1 MARNMILIIILS
13 VTLISAASLSVFFFT
28 TFSNHQNRNAQDRAQ
43 YVAFLTDSLQLP
55 LWNFD
60 SMAVKKIGQ
69 TMMEVQRLSFL
80 SVTDA
85 KGNPIFMGGTPGKY
99 RDSSQ
104 IHDISFRG
112 RVVGAFELCLS
123 DDGFFQQQKQ
133 WIIIG
138 LFNMLMVV
146 IGIILAVT
154 FCVNRFLQKPLSD
167 FSLQIRAI
175 AEGNYDFKTATDVY
189 SELKDVFDNIQKM
202 SVKIETRQKELIK
215 SNKKLEE
222 EIKNHKKT
230 EQLLRESEQKYRS
243 MNDNIPVG
251 FFRINVDGSIIEYNK
266 FLLDLLGIPSDK
278 DIRDYNGEDF
288 YLNPVDRQE
297 MIRRI
302 VQEKEINGFE
312 CQIKKGDGQV
322 AWVSI
327 SARAEENKIG
337 NVLYMDGAFEDITE
351 KKVREEKLLQFA
363 KIIEQADE
371 EVVITSP
378 KGIIQ
383 YVNPSFER
391 NTGYSSVEVIGKTP
405 SVLKSGLHD
414 RSYYEELWRTI
425 LENNPWK
432 GVLKNKKKDGS
443 MILHDTT
450 ITPITDSKDN
460 VSAFVSIRRDITQQK
475 EIQNQLYQSQKMQAI
490 GTLAGGI
497 AHDFNNILSGIFGY
511 SQMAQININNTEKAL
526 DCLSK
531 IVEASKR
538 ATDLVQQILTFS
550 RQTEYKKLP
559 LCVHM
564 EINEALK
571 LIRSSIPVNIKIQ
584 NKLNSRS
591 LISADPTKIHQVVM
605 NLCTNA
611 YHAMEQSGGTLT
623 VSLEDVNISESKW
636 IKNKKMTPGKY
647 LAMTMKDTGCGMD
660 AETLGKAFEPYFTT
674 KKVGHGTG
682 LGLSIVQAIVDEHEG
697 FLDVT
702 SAIGAGTQFSLYFPI
717 VERKSRKNKPEN
729 RQKPKLNGSE
739 TIMLVDDEKAI
750 RDSCKDFLERH
761 GYEVIVFSDGLDAI
775 ETFKTDPNRF
785 DLVVTDM
792 TMPEKSGADLIT
804 VIRSIDKKIPIIICS
819 GFSNLIDETIAHKI
833 GANRYMMKP
842 LQTID
847 LLTEISKL
855 LEK

>member
-1 MARNMILIIILS
+1 MGEIE
-13 VTLISAASLSVFFFT
+13 
-28 TFSNHQNRNAQDRAQ
+28 NHR
-43 YVAFLTDSLQLP
+43 
-55 LWNFD
+55 
-60 SMAVKKIGQ
+60 
-69 TMMEVQRLSFL
+69 
-80 SVTDA
+80 
-85 KGNPIFMGGTPGKY
+85 
-99 RDSSQ
+99 
-104 IHDISFRG
+104 
-112 RVVGAFELCLS
+112 
-123 DDGFFQQQKQ
+123 
-133 WIIIG
+133 
-138 LFNMLMVV
+138 
-146 IGIILAVT
+146 
-154 FCVNRFLQKPLSD
+154 
-167 FSLQIRAI
+167 
-175 AEGNYDFKTATDVY
+175 
-189 SELKDVFDNIQKM
+189 
-202 SVKIETRQKELIK
+202 
-215 SNKKLEE
+215 
-222 EIKNHKKT
+222 KT

-251 FFRINVDGSIIEYNK
+251 FFRINVDGTIIEYNK
-266 FLLDLLGIPSDK
+266 FLLDLLGIPSEH
-278 DIRDYNGEDF
+278 DIHQYKGEEF
-288 YLNPVDRQE
+288 YLNPVDRQQ
-297 MIRRI
+297 MIRKTI
-302 VQEKEINGFE
+302 EKKEINGFE

-327 SARAEENKIG
+327 SARAVEDKIG
-337 NVLYMDGAFEDITE
+337 NILYIDGAFEDITE
-351 KKVREEKLLQFA
+351 KKAREEKLVQFA
-363 KIIEQADE
+363 KVIEQANE

-414 RSYYEELWRTI
+414 RSYYKELWRTI
-425 LENNPWK
+425 LKNNAWK

-443 MILHDTT
+443 IIVHDTT
-450 ITPITDSKDN
+450 ITPITDSNDN
-460 VSAFVSIRRDITQQK
+460 LSAFVSIRRDITQQK
-475 EIQNQLYQSQKMQAI
+475 EIENQLYQSQKMQAI

-511 SQMAQININNTEKAL
+511 SQMAQINIKNPEKAL
-526 DCLSK
+526 DCLSN
-531 IVEASKR
+531 IVDASRR

-559 LCVHM
+559 LCVYL

-636 IKNKKMTPGKY
+636 FKNKKMTPGKY
-647 LAMTMKDTGCGMD
+647 LAMTIKDTGCGMD
-660 AETLGKAFEPYFTT
+660 AETLEKAFEPYFTT

-697 FLDVT
+697 FLDVS
-702 SAIGAGTQFSLYFPI
+702 SAIGEGTQLSLYFPI
-717 VERKSRKNKPEN
+717 VERQSRKYKPDTE
-729 RQKPKLNGSE
+729 QKPKLNGSE

-761 GYEVIVFSDGLDAI
+761 GYKVIVFSDGLDAI
-775 ETFKTDPNRF
+775 ETFKADPNRF

-792 TMPEKSGADLIT
+792 TMPEKSGADLIA
-804 VIRSIDKKIPIIICS
+804 VIRSIDKTIPVIICS
-819 GFSNLIDETIAHKI
+819 GFSNLMDETIAHKI

-847 LLTEISKL
+847 LVTEISKL